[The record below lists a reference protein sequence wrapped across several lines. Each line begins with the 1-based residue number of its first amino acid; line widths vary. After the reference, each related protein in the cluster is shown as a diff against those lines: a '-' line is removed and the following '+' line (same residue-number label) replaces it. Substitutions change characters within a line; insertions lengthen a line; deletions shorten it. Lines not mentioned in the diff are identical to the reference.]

1 MPVAEPFTRL
11 EYTFTIAPMGDAT
24 STLKWNLEDVA
35 GGTRLSLRH
44 DGLPQGADMFG
55 LTLALDTGGGDH
67 LARMRDAAHTPQ
79 SMPMPTSAA
88 RLLRSAS
95 SFQVTTLT
103 FHI

>member
-55 LTLALDTGGGDH
+55 LTLALDTGGTIIWP
-67 LARMRDAAHTPQ
+67 ACVMRHTPRRACLCRPPQ
-79 SMPMPTSAA
+79 PDY
-88 RLLRSAS
+88 
-95 SFQVTTLT
+95 
-103 FHI
+103 